1 MENSDQ
7 RIKIAVQKTGRL
19 TDHSIDL
26 LQRCGLTVTKS
37 KDQLICYGENMPI
50 DLLLVRDDD
59 IPALV
64 SDDVCDLGIVGLNVV
79 EEKRLH
85 LQQNGSEG
93 RFKRIFELDFGHCRL
108 SIAAPDEVD
117 YVGFESLENTRIAT
131 SYVAILTDFLDA
143 NKINAEPVFFS
154 GAVEIA
160 PKLGRADYICDLVS
174 SGGTLRANGLRE
186 VDVLLQSEAV
196 VIQTLAPLGDEKQ
209 ALVDKIIQRLDGVL
223 KVRDS
228 KYIMLHAPR
237 TALADIRAL
246 LPGSEAPTVMP
257 LEGSDD
263 RIAIHAVCREN
274 VFWETLENLKAAGAT
289 SLLVLP
295 VEKMLS

>member
-1 MENSDQ
+1 MEHSTQ
-7 RIKIAVQKTGRL
+7 RIKIAVQKKGRL

-26 LQRCGLTVTKS
+26 LERCGLKVTKS

-59 IPALV
+59 IPGLV

-79 EEKRLH
+79 EEKRLQ
-85 LQQNGSEG
+85 LEQEGLSG
-93 RFKRIFELDFGHCRL
+93 RFKQIFELEFGHCRL
-108 SIAAPDEVD
+108 SIAAPDGLE
-117 YVGFESLENTRIAT
+117 YNGPKSLENKKIAT
-131 SYVAILTDFLDA
+131 SYVGLLQNYLTI
-143 NKINAEPVFFS
+143 NKINAESVYFS

-174 SGGTLRANGLRE
+174 SGGTLAANGLRE
-186 VDVLLQSEAV
+186 VEVLLQSEAV
-196 VIQTLAPLGDEKQ
+196 VIQTLEPLGKEKQ

-223 KVRDS
+223 KVNDS

-237 TALADIRAL
+237 SALAEIRAL
-246 LPGSEAPTVMP
+246 LPGAEAPTVMP
-257 LEGSDD
+257 LEGGGD
-263 RIAIHAVCREN
+263 RVAIHAVCREN
-274 VFWETLENLKAAGAT
+274 VFWETLENLKAAGAS

-295 VEKMLS
+295 VEKMLA